1 MGELESTQA
10 VPSVLTVQAVPV
22 KVTHTMILEN
32 KKGIEKSKRDLREI
46 RVFKRKCMRL
56 S

>member
-1 MGELESTQA
+1 VKDPALTLLVAMLLA
-10 VPSVLTVQAVPV
+10 VITVPIAPPV
-22 KVTHTMILEN
+22 ILEN
-32 KKGIEKSKRDLREI
+32 KKGIEKSKRDSREI